1 MRRPSSQLWRT
12 VDEPAIDK
20 GLRTR
25 MAKGVEVASV
35 FEDALEAVLDWT
47 FPTTRST

>member
-1 MRRPSSQLWRT
+1 
-12 VDEPAIDK
+12 
-20 GLRTR
+20 